1 MVSLQSICVL
11 MSIPLAIH
19 SQTGAETTG
28 TLSGRITDQSG
39 SLVPGARVNATG
51 PGGVERSATADGMG
65 EYSLAGLSLGTYTV
79 AAEARDLSMPAPVR
93 VVITRGTVR
102 LDLRLAIEARQDS
115 VKVQED
121 PAPGVSVD
129 TSSNASGITMKG
141 EDLQALSD
149 DPEDLQADLQAL
161 AGPSAGPS
169 GGAIFIDGFRGGEMP
184 PKNAIREIRI
194 NQNPFSAEYD
204 KLGYGRVEVFTK
216 PGSADFHAEV
226 DYNLGTDVWNSRNP
240 YSDRK
245 APFLLN
251 EFEGSASGRLNKR
264 SSFTVDAQRNMVDN
278 GFVVNAV
285 TLDPQTLGVSPFT
298 SMFKTPQRF
307 TKATPRIDYQLNESN
322 TVFLRYGI
330 TRIDINGAGIG
341 GFDLISRGYRS
352 QFTNQ
357 TVQMADTAVIGTGI
371 NETRFQWFRSA
382 GRRIAKSAE
391 PATQVLDSFN
401 GGGSPLGR
409 NIDTLN
415 TYELQNYTSKA
426 HGTHT
431 FRFGVRLAAQTDDNQ
446 SPQNF
451 NGTFTFGG
459 GLAPIL
465 DAANQPVSNAAG
477 QVLEQVSSIERYRRT
492 LLLQRLG
499 FPAAQIRSLGGG
511 ATQFTAG
518 AGIAASSV
526 HQLDGAVFAGDDWRL
541 RPNFTLSLGVRY
553 EVQTNIHDWHS
564 LAPRLAVAWAPG
576 RSGTGRKTVLRAGF
590 GMFYDRFAL
599 ANTLTARR
607 YDGSVQQQY
616 VVPNPDFFPVIPPL
630 STLAAF
636 QSGQIV
642 QRLASDLRAPYIMQ
656 SAFSLE
662 RQLIP
667 GVTAAF
673 TYTNSRGVH
682 VLRSRDINAPL
693 PGTYDRATPDSGVL
707 PYPHSGPVFLMT
719 SSGIYEQNQFI
730 ANINAR
736 VSRSVS
742 LFSFY
747 SLNKAKS
754 DTDGLGT
761 FPANPWDYSGEY
773 GPASTDVRHRATV
786 GGSIGAKWNVRL
798 SPFII
803 VQSGAPFNITAGSDL
818 YGTSLFNGRPGIA
831 TDRTKPGLAQTQYGL
846 LDPNPGPG
854 ETLLGR
860 NFGRAPAQ
868 ITVNLRITKAI
879 GFGPL
884 KGGATAA
891 SKSPA
896 PATADPAGTGGAPAP
911 RTIRNLLGSSA
922 SERRYNVILGLSGRN
937 LLNHNN
943 PGPIVGNIT
952 SPLFGFSNQTNM
964 APNGEGFSEN
974 ANNRRLEMQI
984 RFTF

>member
-1 MVSLQSICVL
+1 MVRLQFACLLVFCLSLPIQ
-11 MSIPLAIH
+11 A
-19 SQTGAETTG
+19 QTTG
-28 TLSGRITDQSG
+28 TLSGQVTDQSG
-39 SLVPGARVNATG
+39 SLVPGARVTATG
-51 PGGVERSATADGMG
+51 PRGVVRSATADGQG
-65 EYSLAGLSLGTYTV
+65 EYSLAGLDPGPYTV
-79 AAEARDLSMPAPVR
+79 VAKAQGLVTAAPGRL
-93 VVITRGTVR
+93 VVTGRTVR
-102 LDLRLAIEARQDS
+102 LDLRLTMEERQDS
-115 VKVQED
+115 VKVLED
-121 PAPGVSVD
+121 PAPAVSVD
-129 TSSNASGITMKG
+129 TSTNAAGITMKG

-149 DPEDLQADLQAL
+149 DPADLQADLQAL

-184 PKNAIREIRI
+184 PKNAIREVRI

-204 KLGYGRVEVFTK
+204 KLGYGRIEVFTK
-216 PGSADFHAEV
+216 PGSAELHAEG
-226 DYNLGTDVWNSRNP
+226 DYNLGTDAWNSRNP

-251 EFEGSASGRLNKR
+251 EFEGSASGRLGKH
-264 SSFTVDAQRNMVDN
+264 SSFTVDAQRNLVDN

-285 TLDPQTLGVSPFT
+285 TLDPQSLAVNPFT
-298 SMFKTPQRF
+298 SMFRTPQRF
-307 TKATPRIDYQLNESN
+307 TKVTPRIDHQLNQSN
-322 TVFLRYGI
+322 TIFLRYGV
-330 TRIDINGAGIG
+330 TRIDIDGAGIG
-341 GFDLISRGYRS
+341 GFDLISRGYHS

-357 TVQMADTAVIGTGI
+357 TVQVSDTAVIGSGI
-371 NETRFQWFRSA
+371 NETRFQWYRSA
-382 GRRIAKSAE
+382 GQRFAKTAE
-391 PATQVLDSFN
+391 PATLVLDSFS

-409 NIDTLN
+409 NLDTLN
-415 TYELQNYTSKA
+415 TYELQNYSSRVRGA
-426 HGTHT
+426 HT
-431 FRFGVRLAAQTDDNQ
+431 FRFGVRLAAQKDDNQ

-459 GLAPIL
+459 GLAPVL
-465 DAANQPVSNAAG
+465 DAGNHPVSTAAG
-477 QVLEQVSSIERYRRT
+477 PALEQISSIERYRRT

-499 FPAAQIRSLGGG
+499 FPAAQIRALGGG
-511 ATQFTAG
+511 ATQFSVSAG
-518 AGIAASSV
+518 TAASSV
-526 HQLDGAVFAGDDWRL
+526 HQLDGSIFAGDDWRL

-553 EVQTNIHDWHS
+553 EVQTNIRDWHS
-564 LAPRLAVAWAPG
+564 FAPRVAVAWAPG
-576 RSGTGRKTVLRAGF
+576 ANGTGRKTVLRAGF
-590 GMFYDRFAL
+590 GVFYDRFAL

-616 VVPNPDFFPVIPPL
+616 VVANPDFFPAIAPL
-630 STLAAF
+630 SSLAAF

-662 RQLIP
+662 RQLSS

-673 TYTNSRGVH
+673 TYTNSRGLH
-682 VLRSRDINAPL
+682 VLRSQDINAPL
-693 PGTYDRATPDSGVL
+693 PGTYDRTKPGSGVF
-707 PYPHSGPVFLMT
+707 PYPQSGPIFLMT
-719 SSGIYEQNQFI
+719 SSGVYRQNQFI
-730 ANINAR
+730 ANINAK
-736 VSRSVS
+736 VAKTVS

-747 SLNKAKS
+747 ALNQAKS
-754 DTDGLGT
+754 DSDGLGT
-761 FPANPWDYSGEY
+761 FPANPWDYRGEY
-773 GPASTDVRHRATV
+773 GSSSSDVRHRATV
-786 GGSIGAKWNVRL
+786 GGSIGARWNVRL

-831 TDRTKPGLAQTQYGL
+831 TDRAKPGLIQTQYGL
-846 LDPNPGPG
+846 LDPNPAPG
-854 ETLLGR
+854 ETLVGR
-860 NFGRAPAQ
+860 NYGRAPAQ

-884 KGGATAA
+884 KGGAPAA
-891 SKSPA
+891 GKAPA
-896 PATADPAGTGGAPAP
+896 AATADPAGTGGAPAG

-922 SERRYNVILGLSGRN
+922 SDRRYNVILGMSGRN

-943 PGPIVGNIT
+943 AGPTVGNIT

>member
-1 MVSLQSICVL
+1 VFCLSLPIG
-11 MSIPLAIH
+11 A
-19 SQTGAETTG
+19 QTLG
-28 TLSGRITDQSG
+28 TLSGQVTDPSG
-39 SLVPGARVNATG
+39 SVVPGATVTATG
-51 PGGVERSATADGMG
+51 PGGVERSGTADVRG
-65 EYSLAGLSLGTYTV
+65 EYSLAGLSPGPHMVV
-79 AAEARDLSMPAPVR
+79 AMAPDLATPAPAR
-93 VVITRGTVR
+93 VVITGGTVR
-102 LDLRLAIEARQDS
+102 LDIRLAIEARQDS
-115 VKVQED
+115 VKVQD
-121 PAPGVSVD
+121 DAAPAVGVD
-129 TSSNASGITMKG
+129 TTSNASGITMKG
-141 EDLQALSD
+141 EDLQALAD

-216 PGSADFHAEV
+216 PGSADLHAEA
-226 DYNLGTDVWNSRNP
+226 DYNLGTDIWNSRNP

-251 EFEGSASGRLNKR
+251 EFEGSASGRLGKH
-264 SSFTVDAQRNMVDN
+264 SSFTVDAQHNLVDN

-285 TLDPQTLGVSPFT
+285 TLDPQSLAVNPFT
-298 SMFKTPQRF
+298 SVFRTPQRF
-307 TKATPRIDYQLNESN
+307 TKVTPRIDHQLNETN
-322 TVFLRYGI
+322 TIFLRYGI
-330 TRIDINGAGIG
+330 TRIDIDGAGIG
-341 GFDLISRGYRS
+341 GFDLISRGYHS

-357 TVQMADTAVIGTGI
+357 TVQASDTKVIGAGI
-371 NETRFQWFRSA
+371 NETRFQWYRSA
-382 GRRIAKSAE
+382 GRRVAKTAE

-409 NIDTLN
+409 NVDTLN
-415 TYELQNYTSKA
+415 TYELQNYTSKVRGA
-426 HGTHT
+426 HT

-459 GLAPIL
+459 GLAPVL
-465 DAANQPVSNAAG
+465 DAANYPVSSAAG
-477 QVLEQVSSIERYRRT
+477 PVLEQISSIERYRRT

-499 FPAAQIRSLGGG
+499 FPAAQIREFGGG
-511 ATQFTAG
+511 ATQFSVSAG
-518 AGIAASSV
+518 NPAASV

-553 EVQTNIHDWHS
+553 EVQTNIHDWRS

-576 RSGTGRKTVLRAGF
+576 GIGTGRKTVLRAGF
-590 GMFYDRFAL
+590 GIFYDRFAL

-616 VVPNPDFFPVIPPL
+616 VVANPNFFPVIPPL

-636 QSGQIV
+636 QGSQIV

-656 SAFSLE
+656 SALSLE
-662 RQLIP
+662 RQLSSS
-667 GVTAAF
+667 VTAAF
-673 TYTNSRGVH
+673 TYTNSGGMH
-682 VLRSRDINAPL
+682 VLRSQAINAPL
-693 PGTYDRATPDSGVL
+693 PGTYDPTKPGSGVF
-707 PYPHSGPVFLMT
+707 PYPQSGPIFLMT
-719 SSGIYEQNQFI
+719 SSGIYRQNQFI
-730 ANINAR
+730 ANINAKVGR
-736 VSRSVS
+736 TIS

-747 SLNKAKS
+747 ALNKANS
-754 DTDGLGT
+754 DSDGLGT
-761 FPANPWDYSGEY
+761 FPANPWDYSREY

-786 GGSIGAKWNVRL
+786 GGSIGTKWNVRL

-831 TDRTKPGLAQTQYGL
+831 TDRSRPGLVQTQYGL
-846 LDPNPGPG
+846 LDPNPAPG
-854 ETLLGR
+854 ETLLSR
-860 NFGRAPAQ
+860 NYGRAPGQ

-879 GFGPL
+879 GFGPR
-884 KGGATAA
+884 KGGAAAA
-891 SKSPA
+891 SKA
-896 PATADPAGTGGAPAP
+896 PIAATADPAGTGGAPAG

-922 SERRYNVILGLSGRN
+922 SERRYNLILGLSGRN

-964 APNGEGFSEN
+964 LPNGEGFSEN